1 MVLRYNHARELRTIG
16 QQLAKR
22 DIDIFDLRY
31 DDGDY
36 VLVCGDPNPP
46 FTDLIH
52 LRYSSFELKS
62 LEFRAI
68 ETRSSG
74 FKFVEFT
81 GLGEIL
87 RTIGRHVERLDAK
100 LVRISAPDSI
110 SDGSIF
116 KIEYETRMGRY
127 RSEDMVANDIAGL
140 AMRMYKERA
149 TINGGSREG
158 RSAT

>member
-1 MVLRYNHARELRTIG
+1 MRRS
-16 QQLAKR
+16 
-22 DIDIFDLRY
+22 D
-31 DDGDY
+31 
-36 VLVCGDPNPP
+36 PP

-68 ETRSSG
+68 ESRSSG

-81 GLGEIL
+81 GLGEIF

-100 LVRISAPDSI
+100 LVSMSAPDSI

-116 KIEYETRMGRY
+116 KIQYETRMG
-127 RSEDMVANDIAGL
+127 DIAARIWL
-140 AMRMYKERA
+140 P
-149 TINGGSREG
+149 TISRYG
-158 RSAT
+158 HAYV